1 MISRR
6 GLEAATAALTGGFG
20 VAVAVSSL
28 DNGIGWSSA
37 GVESGTFPFI
47 TGLIVIA
54 ASAWNLFHAGLW
66 RGSRHSV
73 ISWDDLRKIAA
84 LFLPALAM
92 VAAVPLLGLHA
103 AAAIYIFA
111 VLVWQNH
118 IAPVRALA
126 GAAVVAVSLY
136 AMFDWA
142 FQVTLPRGALGAA
155 LGF

>member
-6 GLEAATAALTGGFG
+6 GLEAGTAALTAAFG

-28 DNGIGWSSA
+28 EIGVSWSSA

-47 TGLIVIA
+47 TGLIVAA
-54 ASAWNLFHAGLW
+54 ASAWNLVYAGLW
-66 RGSRHSV
+66 RGSRHTLV
-73 ISWDDLRKIAA
+73 SWDDLKKIAA

-92 VAAVPLLGLHA
+92 VAAVPWLGLHVA
-103 AAAIYIFA
+103 SAIYMFG

-118 IAPVRALA
+118 MAPVRALA
-126 GAAVVAVSLY
+126 GAVVVAVALY
-136 AMFDWA
+136 VMFDWA
-142 FQVTLPRGALGAA
+142 FQVTLPRGTLGAA

>member
-6 GLEAATAALTGGFG
+6 GLEGATAALTGAFG

-28 DNGIGWSSA
+28 ENGIGWSSA

-47 TGLIVIA
+47 TGLIVMA
-54 ASAWNLFHAGLW
+54 ASLWNLLYAGLW
-66 RGSRHSV
+66 RGSHHTLV
-73 ISWDDLRKIAA
+73 SWEDLKKIAA

-92 VAAVPLLGLHA
+92 VAAVPLLGLHVA
-103 AAAIYIFA
+103 SAIYMFG

-126 GAAVVAVSLY
+126 GAVVVAVALY

-142 FQVTLPRGALGAA
+142 FQVALPRGALGAA

>member
-6 GLEAATAALTGGFG
+6 GLEAGTAALTLAFG
-20 VAVAVSSL
+20 VAVAVSSYE
-28 DNGIGWSSA
+28 NGVSWSSA

-47 TGLIVIA
+47 TGLIVTA
-54 ASAWNLFHAGLW
+54 ASAWNLVYAGLW
-66 RGSRHSV
+66 RGSRHTL
-73 ISWDDLRKIAA
+73 IARDDLRKIAA

-92 VAAVPLLGLHA
+92 VVAVPLLGLHVA
-103 AAAIYIFA
+103 SAVYMFG

-126 GAAVVAVSLY
+126 GAVVVTLALY
-136 AMFDWA
+136 ALFDWA
-142 FQVTLPRGALGAA
+142 FQVTLPRGALGAV

>member
-6 GLEAATAALTGGFG
+6 GLETATAALTGAFG

-47 TGLIVIA
+47 TGLIVMA
-54 ASAWNLFHAGLW
+54 ASAWNLLYAGLW
-66 RGSRHSV
+66 RGSRHTLV
-73 ISWDDLRKIAA
+73 SWEDLKKIAA

-92 VAAVPLLGLHA
+92 VAAVPLLGLHVA
-103 AAAIYIFA
+103 SAIYMFG

-118 IAPVRALA
+118 IAPARALA
-126 GAAVVAVSLY
+126 GAAVVALSLY
-136 AMFDWA
+136 AMFDWG